1 MNLELKLDIGSGFL
15 QPRKMVHK
23 YSTPH
28 QKVQKSVSLSRSA
41 YEVQQKLL
49 RDIFDHKVDK
59 KASFP
64 IESFDLSQL
73 MEGCRDDSFLDH
85 RCAEDFRLFES
96 ITESLMSVVFDEA
109 IEQGFFGLL
118 SDSNKNSVNKVRVQN
133 SRPKNT
139 HQPQQQQIEIPQ
151 QEETRKEVLAKK
163 AATEK
168 RKWIVDLA
176 SRIKPNECL
185 RVLVVDDTESDR
197 NVIMDFI
204 FDSFNTAVIDE
215 AANGQEAYEKVQA
228 NYFDGKRYD
237 MIFMD
242 MNMSVCDGTVGIDM
256 IRLFERR
263 NKISRLCNIC
273 AVSADD
279 FEDNPDL
286 AANEVSKIKKPI
298 SKEILMR
305 ILKKANVI

>member
-1 MNLELKLDIGSGFL
+1 MV
-15 QPRKMVHK
+15 KMEHK
-23 YSTPH
+23 YSTPQ
-28 QKVQKSVSLSRSA
+28 QKLQKSGSDNRNSV
-41 YEVQQKLL
+41 EVNQKLL
-49 RDIFDHKVDK
+49 RDIFDHKIDK
-59 KASFP
+59 KTQVP
-64 IESFDLSQL
+64 IEYFDLTSIIT
-73 MEGCRDDSFLDH
+73 GSRDDDLLDPH
-85 RCAEDFRLFES
+85 CAEEFKLFES
-96 ITESLMSVVFDEA
+96 ITETLMSVVFDEA
-109 IEQGFFGLL
+109 FEQGFFGLL
-118 SDSNKNSVNKVRVQN
+118 SDTSKSSINKVRVQN

-139 HQPQQQQIEIPQ
+139 HQPLQQQIEIPQ

-163 AATEK
+163 AVTER
-168 RKWIVDLA
+168 RKWIVDLE

-204 FDSFNTAVIDE
+204 FDSFNTAIIDE
-215 AANGQEAYEKVQA
+215 AANGQEAYEKVQS

-263 NKISRLCNIC
+263 NKISKLCNIC

-305 ILKKANVI
+305 ILKKASVI